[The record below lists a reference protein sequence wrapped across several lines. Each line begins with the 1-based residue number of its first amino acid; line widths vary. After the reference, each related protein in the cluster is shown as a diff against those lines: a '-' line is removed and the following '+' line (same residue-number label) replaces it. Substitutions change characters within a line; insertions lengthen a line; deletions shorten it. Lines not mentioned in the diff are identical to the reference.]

1 MKFLYL
7 SAISLFLLSC
17 ESTKMVPLKGK
28 YSDGNFVAYSD
39 KSKEKIWDN
48 IIDFFAKNGLS
59 IRIIDKSSGLIIS
72 GTTSLDWTYENKN
85 GALVHSDAWVVI
97 AKTQYISKTIE
108 VGRVI
113 GEWNIRIKEENGKT
127 SININLVNP
136 SYYYKNATV
145 ATANPTSF
153 KSGYCKSTGKFEES
167 IYQII
172 K

>member
-1 MKFLYL
+1 
-7 SAISLFLLSC
+7 
-17 ESTKMVPLKGK
+17 MVPLKGK

-72 GTTSLDWTYENKN
+72 GSTALSWTYENKN
-85 GALVHSDAWVVI
+85 GGLIDKNASVVISRTLYI
-97 AKTQYISKTIE
+97 AKTIE
-108 VGRVI
+108 IGGVI
-113 GEWNIRIKEENGKT
+113 GEWNIRVKEDGGKT

-136 SYYYKNATV
+136 SYYYRSVSLTSAPNSA
-145 ATANPTSF
+145 SF
-153 KSGYCKSTGKFEES
+153 KSGYCKSTGQFEETV
-167 IYQII
+167 YEII